1 MIFKELNKNLKMRG
15 MLEKMTQSIFEKNV
29 NLYLQHEEML
39 DEEKS
44 KRVELAN
51 NFQSRMSEVT
61 SEINGVR
68 SEREKEYKA
77 NQEVRQKI

>member
-15 MLEKMTQSIFEKNV
+15 MLEKMTQSSFEKNV
-29 NLYLQHEEML
+29 KLYLQHEEML
-39 DEEKS
+39 DEEKA
-44 KRVELAN
+44 KRVDLAN
-51 NFQSRMSEVT
+51 NLQTRMSEVT

-77 NQEVRQKI
+77 N

>member
-29 NLYLQHEEML
+29 KLYLQHEEML
-39 DEEKS
+39 DEEKA
-44 KRVELAN
+44 KRVDLAN
-51 NFQSRMSEVT
+51 NFQTRMSEVT

-77 NQEVRQKI
+77 N